1 MIYLLTNFIIG
12 SCLAS
17 HAAVIC
23 EHYNQSDFIFTRS
36 HCTICH
42 SELSL
47 LDELPII
54 SYIFLRGRCRY
65 CHGQI
70 SAHLFLIEVI
80 GGFAYIQIDFS
91 KVEGQLTAILI
102 FSLLLVAIYDATHSE
117 FHLVMLLPALFSI
130 SYHINNLFKAELLDY
145 IEAFPILILLV
156 IYIFQKKLG
165 SGDLIIYL
173 ILILYFNAHFA
184 NQVFLFGSI
193 FLLSQF
199 ILEKKNFSKKQAIP
213 FIPYLFLGLVIQ
225 LILN

>member
-91 KVEGQLTAILI
+91 KIEGQLTAILI

-117 FHLVMLLPALFSI
+117 FHLVMLLPAFFSI
-130 SYHINNLFKAELLDY
+130 SYHISNLFKAELLDY

-213 FIPYLFLGLVIQ
+213 FIPDLFLGLIIQ
-225 LILN
+225 LMLN